1 MGEEVE
7 GVRVLAWC
15 RPRVRTRSDIETY
28 QLNREA
34 VQEKQLSNGTVAIGW
49 LGEEEM
55 ERRERKWD
63 YKGLGDALK
72 PDLGHRHRGVVEE
85 GSFCGLW
92 KEDGPSR
99 VVAALYVVG

>member
-15 RPRVRTRSDIETY
+15 RPRVRTRINRGTY
-28 QLNREA
+28 QLSRKA
-34 VQEKQLSNGTVAIGW
+34 VQEKQLSNGTVAVEW
-49 LGEEEM
+49 LGEEET

-63 YKGLGDALK
+63 YKGPGDALK

-85 GSFCGLW
+85 GSFRGLW
-92 KEDGPSR
+92 KEDRPSR
-99 VVAALYVVG
+99 VVAALCVED